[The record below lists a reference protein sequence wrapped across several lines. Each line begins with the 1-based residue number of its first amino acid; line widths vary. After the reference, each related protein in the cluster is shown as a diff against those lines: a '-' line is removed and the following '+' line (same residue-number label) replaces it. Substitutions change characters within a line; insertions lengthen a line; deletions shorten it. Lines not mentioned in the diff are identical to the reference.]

1 MGLLSWF
8 RRRSEQKT
16 IERVLEDNGPR
27 PQYYVLAHYL
37 MRDAAYEL
45 GAACCGILLSDKRD
59 EFLTKMWDHAA
70 SGVQE
75 NDPTIKTDP
84 YPGIEVIPLRAG
96 NFPCVVLKMPQPRG
110 VTECHFVGIV
120 AHMDLSTDEKPS
132 EQTPMSYF
140 TLERGV
146 GEDLKTPR
154 TVLCEWSK
162 DGTHS
167 NFGDG
172 PPPEAEMF
180 ANAIGQSL
188 AGRGYHAKAA
198 VHLPRQ
204 EQ

>member
-8 RRRSEQKT
+8 RRRKEEKA
-16 IERVLEDNGPR
+16 IDRVMEENGPR
-27 PQYYVLAHYL
+27 PQYYVFAHYIL
-37 MRDAAYEL
+37 RDATYEL
-45 GAACCGILLSDKRD
+45 GAIMPGVLLSDDREK
-59 EFLTKMWDHAA
+59 FLREMWDQAA
-70 SGVQE
+70 QAVQQTDAKE
-75 NDPTIKTDP
+75 KVDP
-84 YPGIEVIPLRAG
+84 YPGVDVIPLRAG
-96 NFPCVVLKMPQPRG
+96 NFPCVVMKMPEPKG
-110 VTECHFVGIV
+110 VTECYFVGVV
-120 AHMDLSTDEKPS
+120 AHMDLSKDEKPN

-140 TLERGV
+140 TLELGV

-180 ANAIGQSL
+180 ANAIGQHM

-198 VHLPRQ
+198 VHVPRQ
-204 EQ
+204 PQ